1 MKWLWIASCP
11 SVCFIPEPITIALKI
26 SRMPTIN
33 FTIATSRRII
43 WKPVLRWTGKGY
55 GHKVNIFAAHSCVP
69 RCLQISS
76 SYAVIRLALHPISSH
91 LFHSSQLSNPFLIPF
106 LLPYFFQPAITAL
119 KQHPAVCKTAT
130 PSPHQVIG
138 IWTMCHWMYSRV
150 VDCRCYASL
159 FLA

>member
-11 SVCFIPEPITIALKI
+11 SVCFISEPITIALKI

-43 WKPVLRWTGKGY
+43 WKPVLRWKGKGY

-106 LLPYFFQPAITAL
+106 LLPYFFPACNNGL
-119 KQHPAVCKTAT
+119 KTAFSGLQDCNPFAS
-130 PSPHQVIG
+130 PSYWHLDDV
-138 IWTMCHWMYSRV
+138 
-150 VDCRCYASL
+150 SL
-159 FLA
+159 NVFTGCGLSLLC